1 MTYDHS
7 QNKELID
14 EFDEAH
20 VKSFHDQKPKPWG
33 VSILYLKYPW
43 FRHVSANNH
52 KKQKITGEFIP

>member
-1 MTYDHS
+1 MTYDRS

-33 VSILYLKYPW
+33 VSILYLKYP
-43 FRHVSANNH
+43 
-52 KKQKITGEFIP
+52 